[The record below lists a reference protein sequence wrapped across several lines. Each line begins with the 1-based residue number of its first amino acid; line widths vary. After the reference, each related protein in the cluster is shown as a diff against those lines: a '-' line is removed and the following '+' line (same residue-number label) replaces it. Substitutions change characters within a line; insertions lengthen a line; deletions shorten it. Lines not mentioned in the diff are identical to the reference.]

1 MKDDFSQMMTP
12 FDQYISTQS
21 LQMIKLLIPFMPP
34 QSQRMIAVYVKFLE
48 FQHTLSFF
56 RNMRQRSSSPED
68 IFDGLK
74 PYLSPSDLESFDQ
87 MQNMMN
93 MMSMMQE
100 MQNMSDMD
108 FDPMS
113 MMGMFAQEEHTEPQ
127 KEGETIDGLDEQ
139 SSTKRYGPDKIG
151 AD

>member
-1 MKDDFSQMMTP
+1 MKDDFSHIMTP
-12 FDQYISTQS
+12 FDQYISNQS
-21 LQMIKLLIPFMPP
+21 LQMTKLLIPFLPP

-48 FQHTLSFF
+48 FRHTLSFF
-56 RNMRQRSSSPED
+56 RNMRRFASSPED

-113 MMGMFAQEEHTEPQ
+113 MMGMFAQEEHTEWQ
-127 KEGETIDGLDEQ
+127 KEGETIVGLDEQ
-139 SSTKRYGPDKIG
+139 SVTERYGPDKIRT
-151 AD
+151 D

>member
-1 MKDDFSQMMTP
+1 MKDDFSYTMTP
-12 FDQYISTQS
+12 FDQYISNQS
-21 LQMIKLLIPFMPP
+21 LQMTKLLIPFLPP

-48 FQHTLSFF
+48 FHHTISFF
-56 RNMRQRSSSPED
+56 RNMRQNASSPED

-100 MQNMSDMD
+100 MQNMSDMG

-113 MMGMFAQEEHTEPQ
+113 MMGMFAQEEHTESQ

-139 SSTKRYGPDKIG
+139 SIT
-151 AD
+151 

>member
-1 MKDDFSQMMTP
+1 MKDDISYMMTP
-12 FDQYISTQS
+12 FDQYISNQS
-21 LQMIKLLIPFMPP
+21 LQMTKLLIPFLPP

-48 FQHTLSFF
+48 FRHTISFF
-56 RNMRQRSSSPED
+56 RNMRQNASSPED

-93 MMSMMQE
+93 MMSMMNMMQE
-100 MQNMSDMD
+100 MQNMPGMD

-113 MMGMFAQEEHTEPQ
+113 MMTNIFNKEE
-127 KEGETIDGLDEQ
+127 KEGESDDGLV
-139 SSTKRYGPDKIG
+139 K
-151 AD
+151 